1 MYLENNEESYA
12 VAKFESM
19 LKENNI
25 LFFDVDEFEEII
37 EYYLQYGRIS
47 KAKRALDIGL
57 SQHPYASSLKLL
69 YAEELVFEDRLDEAT
84 RKLLNYSYTL
94 LHSPMSYQMYM
105 RSSLW
110 NTPT

>member
-47 KAKRALDIGL
+47 KAKL
-57 SQHPYASSLKLL
+57 SAPL
-69 YAEELVFEDRLDEAT
+69 RLF
-84 RKLLNYSYTL
+84 S
-94 LHSPMSYQMYM
+94 
-105 RSSLW
+105 
-110 NTPT
+110 

>member
-57 SQHPYASSLKLL
+57 SQHPYASSLFSK
-69 YAEELVFEDRLDEAT
+69 YIVLV
-84 RKLLNYSYTL
+84 Y
-94 LHSPMSYQMYM
+94 
-105 RSSLW
+105 
-110 NTPT
+110 

>member
-37 EYYLQYGRIS
+37 EYYVL
-47 KAKRALDIGL
+47 AKLSAL
-57 SQHPYASSLKLL
+57 
-69 YAEELVFEDRLDEAT
+69 
-84 RKLLNYSYTL
+84 
-94 LHSPMSYQMYM
+94 
-105 RSSLW
+105 
-110 NTPT
+110 

>member
-37 EYYLQYGRIS
+37 EYYNTGVL
-47 KAKRALDIGL
+47 AKL
-57 SQHPYASSLKLL
+57 SAP
-69 YAEELVFEDRLDEAT
+69 
-84 RKLLNYSYTL
+84 
-94 LHSPMSYQMYM
+94 
-105 RSSLW
+105 
-110 NTPT
+110 